1 MADKEEE
8 KAEGS
13 EMKPWE
19 QHSAVISIPRFDYNA
34 PTSLL
39 HHSFTGFLVTCP
51 IKREKSATKEA
62 MSIFQKFIISSQSC
76 NSEDL
81 ESSDRSNEAKRRK
94 VFIAESDEVS
104 VKCVESK
111 SAAVTNADIEKLSED
126 SCVPS
131 VEEETD
137 VGVTDVLSL
146 VKLIR
151 SGMLLFIFQK
161 DHSND
166 VANTV
171 ATIMQSL
178 KSGSLKSPLW
188 CHRIFPIQ
196 ATCTLNEKEL
206 TAAVSKLVLQFV
218 NDDKNKLV
226 RPVKFAVGYNRRGFE
241 EAEIKGAKKALNNS
255 DAIDLLDRNR
265 CFTVVAAA
273 VKEVISDS
281 VVDLGSPQ
289 LSVLVELLP
298 ISRVMSGSLVA
309 GVSVLPYNLVST
321 KPKLGIK
328 ALVSD
333 MKTGNGKKNSKNLVE
348 PK

>member
-1 MADKEEE
+1 MAAKEEE
-8 KAEGS
+8 KAGGS

-34 PTSLL
+34 PSSLL
-39 HHSFTGFLVTCP
+39 SHSFTGFLVTCP

-62 MSIFQKFIISSQSC
+62 MSIFQKFIVSSQIC
-76 NSEDL
+76 TSEDL
-81 ESSDRSNEAKRRK
+81 DNTNNTNVSKRRK
-94 VFIAESDEVS
+94 VFITETDEVS
-104 VKCVESK
+104 VNCVETK
-111 SAAVTNADIEKLSED
+111 SADIDEKLFEG
-126 SCVPS
+126 SCAPS
-131 VEEETD
+131 VKEETD
-137 VGVTDVLSL
+137 VGVTHVLSL

-151 SGMLLFIFQK
+151 SGLLLFIFHK
-161 DHSND
+161 DHSHD

-171 ATIMQSL
+171 AKIMQSL
-178 KSGSLKSPLW
+178 ESGSLKSPLW

-206 TAAVSKLVLQFV
+206 TALVSKLVLQFV
-218 NDDKNKLV
+218 NDGKNKFV

-241 EAEIKGAKKALNNS
+241 EAEIKGTKKTLNES
-255 DAIDLLDRNR
+255 DVIELLDRNK

-273 VKEVISDS
+273 VKEAIPDS
-281 VVDLGSPQ
+281 MVDLSHPE
-289 LSVLVELLP
+289 LSVLIELLP
-298 ISRVMSGSLVA
+298 ISRVTSGSLVA

-333 MKTGNGKKNSKNLVE
+333 MKTGNGKKNSKNIMVQ
-348 PK
+348 K

>member
-1 MADKEEE
+1 MAAKEEQ
-8 KAEGS
+8 KADGS

-39 HHSFTGFLVTCP
+39 HHSCTGFLVTCP

-62 MSIFQKFIISSQSC
+62 MSIFQKFIVSSQSC
-76 NSEDL
+76 NTEDL
-81 ESSDRSNEAKRRK
+81 ESSDKSNAAKRRK
-94 VFIAESDEVS
+94 VLIAENDEVS

-111 SAAVTNADIEKLSED
+111 SADVGEKLSEG
-126 SCVPS
+126 SCAPS

-151 SGMLLFIFQK
+151 SGLLLFIFHK

-171 ATIMQSL
+171 STIMQSL
-178 KSGSLKSPLW
+178 ESGSLKSPLW

-196 ATCTLNEKEL
+196 ATCTLNVKEL

-218 NDDKNKLV
+218 NDEKNKLV

-241 EAEIKGAKKALNNS
+241 EAEIKGAKKELNNS
-255 DAIDLLDRNR
+255 DAIELLDRNK

-273 VKEVISDS
+273 VKEAISDS

-298 ISRVMSGSLVA
+298 ISRVTSGSLVA

-333 MKTGNGKKNSKNLVE
+333 IKTGNGKKNSKNPVV